1 MGHARTEILVKAQR
15 TESIAGDE
23 HVPSQAGTYFE
34 VPPPDAVE
42 LRRVLRA
49 VKTFCRE
56 DVSAWKAKELWQ
68 PAYEGGPMLFDQ
80 YQALLL
86 AALKGQV
93 PGSIRRVRASK
104 PVAYRIRKIVEAL
117 LALEGLK
124 RPA

>member
-1 MGHARTEILVKAQR
+1 MGHARTDILAEAKI
-15 TESIAGDE
+15 ESIAGDE
-23 HVPSQAGTYFE
+23 HVSSPVDTYFE

-49 VKTFCRE
+49 VKTLRRS
-56 DVSAWKAKELWQ
+56 DVSAWKARELWQ
-68 PAYEGGPMLFDQ
+68 PVYDGGPMLFDQ

-86 AALKGQV
+86 TALKGQV

-104 PVAYRIRKIVEAL
+104 PVAYRTRKIVEAL
-117 LALEGLK
+117 LALESLK